1 MEEKMKQKSIE
12 RTFVLVKI
20 LQDVGS
26 AWTFSTYVLF
36 LVGAGLSLFQVNMLN
51 LIYMSTTTLLDPF
64 TGNLGDRIGQ
74 KRVYMFG
81 LFFWGIGMF
90 VYGSFGW
97 FWIFALA
104 EGIAAIGHALMSE
117 ALESWLRN
125 HTDEEVTHR
134 AMSVSDT
141 WKKLA
146 TIPTAILGGVVGAKY
161 GLEIPWILAGITSIL
176 ALGITVWQLR
186 KFPEKAEITETE
198 PIDLNLW
205 TITKNA
211 WREPILRRSFVAV
224 ALITSTF
231 QPFNMFWSVVF
242 KEASGKS
249 EWLGFLWM
257 GIALASA
264 LGSFLAKKWKIS
276 SSGLALI
283 IASIGIPML
292 LPLFAGKNWIPFI
305 LVPFLFHE
313 IGRSTW
319 VPVLFSYTNKR
330 IDSRVRTSVNSLRS
344 GAGTFGAAIGLL
356 VSGILTKWLSPISVW
371 TISAVVLLF
380 VALWIQ
386 RWNHD

>member
-1 MEEKMKQKSIE
+1 
-12 RTFVLVKI
+12 L
-20 LQDVGS
+20 
-26 AWTFSTYVLF
+26 
-36 LVGAGLSLFQVNMLN
+36 
-51 LIYMSTTTLLDPF
+51 
-64 TGNLGDRIGQ
+64 
-74 KRVYMFG
+74 
-81 LFFWGIGMF
+81 
-90 VYGSFGW
+90 VYGSSQW

-104 EGIAAIGHALMSE
+104 EGIAAVGHALMSE

-125 HTDEEVTHR
+125 HTNEVTTHR
-134 AMSVSDT
+134 ALSTSDY

-146 TIPTAILGGVVGAKY
+146 TIPTAILGGFVGAKY
-161 GLEIPWILAGITSIL
+161 GLYIPWILAGITSFL
-176 ALGITVWQLR
+176 ALGITAWQLR

-198 PIDLNLW
+198 PVDLDLW

-211 WREPILRRSFVAV
+211 WKEPTLRRSFIAV

-231 QPFNMFWSVVF
+231 QPFNMFWSVIF
-242 KEASGKS
+242 KGVSGSS

-264 LGSFLAKKWKIS
+264 LGSFLAKKWKITS
-276 SSGLALI
+276 RGLALI

-292 LPLFAGKNWIPFI
+292 LPIFAGNWVLFI

-319 VPVLFSYTNKR
+319 VPVLFSYTNRR
-330 IDSRVRTSVNSLRS
+330 IDTKVRTSVNSLRS
-344 GAGTFGAAIGLL
+344 SAGTFGAAAGLL
-356 VSGILTKWLSPISVW
+356 VSGILTHWLSPITVW

-380 VALWIQ
+380 VALWIR